1 MSENAK
7 RFDMAL
13 ILRRRMLEIIL
24 VLMIVV
30 FSLLNSHFLTARN
43 WVNIVRNISVYGIIG
58 LGMCMLFASGGIDL
72 SVGSTSGLATVLV
85 ATTCELFQ
93 DAGQSITVGAIVG
106 IFVALIAALLVGAFI
121 AFFVTRF
128 GMPPFIVTLACNY
141 TVSGIAGIISGGYP
155 KVVVPAW
162 FNNLASYQ
170 LFGFVPTSAVAFIVL
185 AIIFY
190 IIMNQTETGRSIYAV
205 GGNAEAARLSGINV
219 TKYRYIASMTVQFTG
234 ALAGIMLCSQ
244 VMAGNATYG
253 SEWSMQCIAAV
264 LIGGSSLD
272 GGGGSIWGTVIGLI
286 FLGAIL
292 NFMTLMNMSEFVQ
305 DVVNGILIL
314 VAVLVNISDIGNKL
328 KGMKRKK
335 RAA

>member
-141 TVSGIAGIISGGYP
+141 TVSGIAASFPAAIPRSWSRRGSTTWPRISC
-155 KVVVPAW
+155 
-162 FNNLASYQ
+162 LASCR
-170 LFGFVPTSAVAFIVL
+170 LRRSPSSCWPSSSTS
-185 AIIFY
+185 
-190 IIMNQTETGRSIYAV
+190 S
-205 GGNAEAARLSGINV
+205 
-219 TKYRYIASMTVQFTG
+219 
-234 ALAGIMLCSQ
+234 
-244 VMAGNATYG
+244 
-253 SEWSMQCIAAV
+253 
-264 LIGGSSLD
+264 
-272 GGGGSIWGTVIGLI
+272 
-286 FLGAIL
+286 
-292 NFMTLMNMSEFVQ
+292 
-305 DVVNGILIL
+305 
-314 VAVLVNISDIGNKL
+314 
-328 KGMKRKK
+328 
-335 RAA
+335 

>member
-13 ILRRRMLEIIL
+13 LLRRRMLEIIL
-24 VLMIVV
+24 VVMIVI
-30 FSLLNSHFLTARN
+30 FSLMNSHFLTARN
-43 WVNIVRNISVYGIIG
+43 WINIVRNISVYGIIG

-72 SVGSTSGLATVLV
+72 SVGSTSGLTTVLV
-85 ATTCELFQ
+85 ATTCEFFQ
-93 DAGQSITVGAIVG
+93 DRGWSITTGAIVG
-106 IFVALIAALLVGAFI
+106 ILVAIVVALLIGAFI

-128 GMPPFIVTLACNY
+128 NMPAFIVTLACNY
-141 TVSGIAGIISGGYP
+141 AIGGAAGIISGGYP

-170 LFGFVPTSAVAFIVL
+170 LFGSVPTSAIVFIVL
-185 AIIFY
+185 AVIFY
-190 IIMNQTETGRSIYAV
+190 IVMNHTETGRSIYAV

-219 TKYRYIASMTVQFTG
+219 TKYRYISSMTVQFAG

-253 SEWSMQCIAAV
+253 SQWSMQCIAAV

-292 NFMTLMNMSEFVQ
+292 NFMTLMNLSEYVQ

-314 VAVLVNISDIGNKL
+314 IAVLVNISDIGNKVKAL
-328 KGMKRKK
+328 KKKK

>member
-121 AFFVTRF
+121 
-128 GMPPFIVTLACNY
+128 PFIVTLACNY

-335 RAA
+335 RTA